1 MNASPQRGEV
11 HQLSDQTRVR
21 QGQRYP
27 QVGFV
32 MGIVRHS
39 LVSAKIFL
47 EVGAIHDMNIY
58 LYIRD
63 YIIVKNLSTAI

>member
-39 LVSAKIFL
+39 LVSARIFL
-47 EVGAIHDMNIY
+47 EVGPIHGMNIY
-58 LYIRD
+58 LYISI
-63 YIIVKNLSTAI
+63 YIYMINSKEP